1 MKESCSVVIRFV
13 SLWVFFS
20 LCILFIDKAIN
31 AKEIEGIITICHNAI
46 SMLRIRYLVYINDVE
61 VSQYDLGLSQQS
73 TAKKNNKNKVI
84 IGMESSRLK
93 I

>member
-1 MKESCSVVIRFV
+1 MGNDLQC
-13 SLWVFFS
+13 
-20 LCILFIDKAIN
+20 FIDKAIN

-84 IGMESSRLK
+84 IGMESSRLN